1 MDEVQGH
8 RDHHCPAPRGE
19 RARKD
24 HGELNVVLPC
34 RHILLTV
41 FVAVNHHTQAR
52 DELLNDTINIHYT

>member
-8 RDHHCPAPRGE
+8 RDHHGPAPRGE
-19 RARKD
+19 RACED
-24 HGELNVVLPC
+24 HGELDVVLPR

-52 DELLNDTINIHYT
+52 DELLTQNNKHL